1 MKHLLLWVC
10 AFITCAIATTG
21 CSNDDDNPQQMF
33 TVTFDSQG
41 GSEVKSQQVPSGG
54 KATKPA
60 DPTKADASFGGWY
73 TGTDYAKAWNFDTD
87 AVTSD
92 MTLYAQ
98 WNTASSSNR
107 PATAIHITPTPGNE
121 TISVN
126 AASES
131 FTLEAYAI
139 AQDGSQAANSKVTFT
154 YDKDE
159 LSSLTEAWD
168 INADGLTEPDEK
180 IADYNQDGRRY
191 LTFHPQPNASGNISL
206 TITSEENPS
215 VKQTVT
221 LKIVGETDL
230 AAQFTALVESL
241 PQVSQL
247 TFDNIEEH
255 WNNALRAETLYNEL
269 TDKDEVATEYATLQD
284 FINGMEN
291 TWELITYKKSDGN
304 KYILNGGQE
313 VTYNQ
318 SGTFPNGTYEDS
330 TTKYELKSNGDFS
343 TTFKDSG
350 TSITGKYQLSTDS
363 NENEGTII
371 AKFDTPLN

>member
-54 KATKPA
+54 KATEPA

-87 AVTSD
+87 VVTSD

-107 PATAIHITPTPGNE
+107 PATAINITPAPGNGI
-121 TISVN
+121 ISVN
-126 AASES
+126 AASEYFS
-131 FTLEAYAI
+131 LEAYAI
-139 AQDGSQAANSKVTFT
+139 AQDGRPATNSKVTFT
-154 YDKDE
+154 YDKDA
-159 LSSLTEAWD
+159 LSNLTEAWD
-168 INADGLTEPDEK
+168 INSDGTTEPDEK
-180 IADYNQDGRRY
+180 IAEYSKNDRSY
-191 LTFHPQPNASGNISL
+191 LTFHPQPNASGDISL
-206 TITSEENPS
+206 TIASEENPS

-241 PQVSQL
+241 PQVNQL

-269 TDKDEVATEYATLQD
+269 TNKDEVATEHATLEK
-284 FINGMEN
+284 FINDMEN
-291 TWELITYKKSDGN
+291 TWEFITYKKSEGN

-313 VTYNQ
+313 VTFTA
-318 SGTFPNGTYEDS
+318 SGTFPQGVYEDDD
-330 TTKYELKSNGDFS
+330 TKYELKSNGVFNTYLNGS
-343 TTFKDSG
+343 NTP
-350 TSITGKYQLSTDS
+350 ITGKYQLSTGSD
-363 NENEGTII
+363 ENEGTII
-371 AKFDTPLN
+371 AKFDNPLN

>member
-54 KATKPA
+54 KATEPA

-87 AVTSD
+87 VVTSD

-107 PATAIHITPTPGNE
+107 LATAIYITPAPDNG

-126 AASES
+126 AASEYFS
-131 FTLEAYAI
+131 LEAYAI

-269 TDKDEVATEYATLQD
+269 TNKDEVATEYATLEK
-284 FINGMEN
+284 FINDMEN
-291 TWELITYKKSDGN
+291 TWEFITYKKSEGN
-304 KYILNGGQE
+304 KYMLDGYQE

-318 SGTFPNGTYEDS
+318 SGTFPNGTYEDNS
-330 TTKYELKSNGDFS
+330 TKYELKNNGDFS
-343 TTFKDSG
+343 TYFKDLG
-350 TSITGKYQLSTDS
+350 YSITGKYQLSTGSD
-363 NENEGTII
+363 ENEGTII
-371 AKFDTPLN
+371 AKFDNPLN

>member
-54 KATKPA
+54 KATEPA

-87 AVTSD
+87 VVTSD

-107 PATAIHITPTPGNE
+107 PATAIRITPAPGNGS
-121 TISVN
+121 ISVN

-291 TWELITYKKSDGN
+291 TWELITYKKSEGN

-330 TTKYELKSNGDFS
+330 STKYELKSNGVFNTYLNGS
-343 TTFKDSG
+343 NTP
-350 TSITGKYQLSTDS
+350 ITGKYKLSTDS
-363 NENEGTII
+363 DENEGTII
-371 AKFDTPLN
+371 AKFDNPQN

>member
-41 GSEVKSQQVPSGG
+41 GSEVKSQQVLSGG

>member
-54 KATKPA
+54 KATEPA

-87 AVTSD
+87 VVTSD

-107 PATAIHITPTPGNE
+107 LATAIYITPAPDNE
-121 TISVN
+121 IIAVN

-180 IADYNQDGRRY
+180 IAEYSENDRSY
-191 LTFHPQPNASGNISL
+191 LTFHPLSGASGDISL
-206 TITSEENPS
+206 TIASEENPS

-269 TDKDEVATEYATLQD
+269 TNKDEVATEYATLEK
-284 FINGMEN
+284 FINDMEN
-291 TWELITYKKSDGN
+291 TWEFITYKKSEGN
-304 KYILNGGQE
+304 KYILNDDQE

-318 SGTFPNGTYEDS
+318 SGTFPNGTYEDNS
-330 TTKYELKSNGDFS
+330 TKYELKNNGDFS
-343 TTFKDSG
+343 TYFKDLG
-350 TSITGKYQLSTDS
+350 YSITGKYQLSTGSD
-363 NENEGTII
+363 ENEGTII
-371 AKFDTPLN
+371 AKFDNPLN

>member
-54 KATKPA
+54 KATEPT

-87 AVTSD
+87 VVTSD

-107 PATAIHITPTPGNE
+107 PATAIYITPTPDNGI
-121 TISVN
+121 ISVN
-126 AASES
+126 AASEYFS
-131 FTLEAYAI
+131 LEAYAI
-139 AQDGSQAANSKVTFT
+139 AQDDKPATNSKVTFT
-154 YDKDE
+154 YDKDA
-159 LSSLTEAWD
+159 LSKLTEAWD
-168 INADGLTEPDEK
+168 INSDGTTEPDEK
-180 IADYNQDGRRY
+180 IAEYSENDRSY
-191 LTFHPQPNASGNISL
+191 LTFHPQPNASGDISL
-206 TITSEENPS
+206 TIASEENPS

-241 PQVSQL
+241 PQVNQL

-269 TDKDEVATEYATLQD
+269 TNKDEVATEHATLEK
-284 FINGMEN
+284 FINDMEN
-291 TWELITYKKSDGN
+291 TWEFITYKKSEGN

-313 VTYNQ
+313 VTFTA
-318 SGTFPNGTYEDS
+318 SGTFPQGVYEDDD
-330 TTKYELKSNGDFS
+330 TKYELKSNGVFNTYLNGS
-343 TTFKDSG
+343 NTP
-350 TSITGKYQLSTDS
+350 ITGKYQLSTGSD
-363 NENEGTII
+363 ENEGTII
-371 AKFDTPLN
+371 AKFDNPMN

>member
-54 KATKPA
+54 KATEPA

-87 AVTSD
+87 VVTSD

-107 PATAIHITPTPGNE
+107 LATAIYITPAPDNE
-121 TISVN
+121 IIAVN

-180 IADYNQDGRRY
+180 IAEYSENDRSY
-191 LTFHPQPNASGNISL
+191 LTFHPLSGASGDISL
-206 TITSEENPS
+206 TIASEENPS

-230 AAQFTALVESL
+230 AAQFTALVETL

-284 FINGMEN
+284 FINDMEN
-291 TWELITYKKSDGN
+291 TWELITYKKSEGN
-304 KYILNGGQE
+304 KYILNDDQE

-318 SGTFPNGTYEDS
+318 SGTFPNGTYEDNS
-330 TTKYELKSNGDFS
+330 TKYELKNNGDFS
-343 TTFKDSG
+343 TYFKDLG
-350 TSITGKYQLSTDS
+350 YSITGKYQLSTGSD
-363 NENEGTII
+363 ENEGTII
-371 AKFDTPLN
+371 AKFDNPLN

>member
-1 MKHLLLWVC
+1 M
-10 AFITCAIATTG
+10 
-21 CSNDDDNPQQMF
+21 
-33 TVTFDSQG
+33 
-41 GSEVKSQQVPSGG
+41 KSQQVPSGG
-54 KATKPA
+54 KATEPA

-73 TGTDYAKAWNFDTD
+73 TGTDYTDAWNFNTD
-87 AVTSD
+87 VVTSD

-107 PATAIHITPTPGNE
+107 PATAIYITPAPDNE
-121 TISVN
+121 IIAVN

-180 IADYNQDGRRY
+180 IAEYSENDRSY
-191 LTFHPQPNASGNISL
+191 LTFHPLSGASGDISL
-206 TITSEENPS
+206 TIASEENPS

-291 TWELITYKKSDGN
+291 TWELITYKKSEGN

-330 TTKYELKSNGDFS
+330 STKYELKSNGVFNTYLNGS
-343 TTFKDSG
+343 NTP
-350 TSITGKYQLSTDS
+350 ITGKYKLSTDS
-363 NENEGTII
+363 DENEGTII
-371 AKFDTPLN
+371 AKFDNPQN